1 MRLVNTIIVM
11 SICALWTID
20 SLATELVLE
29 VHKAE
34 DKQVMYSRV
43 GEIADNGFIDWGN
56 VSKIAKA
63 SSLGV
68 GFDGKKLAVLV
79 YGDDDDEKKFLYRV
93 GHVDSESLT
102 ISWGA
107 SEPIGIKGRSPGVT
121 IRGNRVILSLKGS
134 SKDNL
139 YVVTGVIQG
148 ERKQVVW
155 GNTQIFDEKGSSVDI
170 D

>member
-1 MRLVNTIIVM
+1 MRLINTTIVVSM
-11 SICALWTID
+11 CALWTID
-20 SLATELVLE
+20 SLAKELVLE

-34 DKQVMYSRV
+34 DKQVMFSRV
-43 GEIADNGFIDWGN
+43 GEIAENGFVDWGN

-68 GFDGKKLAVLV
+68 GFDGKKTAVLV
-79 YGDDDDEKKFLYRV
+79 YGDDDDEKKLLYRV
-93 GHVDSESLT
+93 GHVDRESLT

-107 SEPIGIKGRSPGVT
+107 SEAIGFKGRSPGVT
-121 IRGNRVILSLKGS
+121 IRGNRVILSMKGA
-134 SKDNL
+134 SKNNL
-139 YVVTGVIQG
+139 YVVAGVIQG

-155 GNTQIFDEKGSSVDI
+155 GNTQIFDEKGTSIDI

>member
-1 MRLVNTIIVM
+1 MRLINTVIFM

-20 SLATELVLE
+20 SLAKELVLE
-29 VHKAE
+29 VHKAA

-93 GHVDSESLT
+93 GHVFSGDYTCQWDLT
-102 ISWGA
+102 FHYRIMW
-107 SEPIGIKGRSPGVT
+107 I
-121 IRGNRVILSLKGS
+121 
-134 SKDNL
+134 
-139 YVVTGVIQG
+139 
-148 ERKQVVW
+148 
-155 GNTQIFDEKGSSVDI
+155 
-170 D
+170 

>member
-1 MRLVNTIIVM
+1 MRLINTAIVI

-20 SLATELVLE
+20 SLANELVLE

-34 DKQVMYSRV
+34 DKQVMFSRV
-43 GEIADNGFIDWGN
+43 GEIAENGFIDWGN

-68 GFDGKKLAVLV
+68 GFDGEKTAVLV
-79 YGDDDDEKKFLYRV
+79 YGDDDDEKKLLYRV
-93 GHVDSESLT
+93 GHVDRESLT

-107 SEPIGIKGRSPGVT
+107 SEVIGFKGRSPGVT
-121 IRGNRVILSLKGS
+121 IRGNRVILSMKGA
-134 SKDNL
+134 SKNNL

-148 ERKQVVW
+148 DRKQVVW